1 VLRLWNRRTHIW
13 LAPDRVVIV
22 RFNGRWQPAVTARR
36 PSALQTA
43 GDAYA
48 AVLEALELGLKETDA
63 NQGKAVV
70 VLDSRF
76 ARHAVFPRDTRLA
89 GREELL
95 AYAQHCMRGLY
106 GEAAL
111 GWAVEFAESGPNLV
125 VSAVDRALL
134 ERLVGVLGR
143 FKLSA
148 QSITPYLAHVFNRF
162 RGQLREEEFWFAV
175 ADLGS
180 ITLCRVGSEYWQSI
194 RRYAI
199 AGNPSRSLA
208 EILDRERNVDLSDV
222 SSCPLYLY
230 APMQPKLSAPPDW
243 DVRRLESPQEGM
255 RDPALALCLA
265 N

>member
-22 RFNGRWQPAVTARR
+22 RFNGRGQPGVTTRR

-48 AVLEALELGLKETDA
+48 AVLEALEHGLKEIDA

-76 ARHAVFPRDTRLA
+76 TRHAVFPRNQRLA
-89 GREELL
+89 GREEML
-95 AYAQHCMRGLY
+95 AYAQHCMRDLY

-111 GWAVEFAESGPNLV
+111 GWAVEVGASGPNLV
-125 VSAVDRALL
+125 VSAVERALL

-143 FKLSA
+143 FTLSA
-148 QSITPYLAHVFNRF
+148 QSITPYLAEVFNRF
-162 RGQLREEEFWFAV
+162 RGELTEGQFWFAV
-175 ADLGS
+175 AERES
-180 ITLCRVGSEYWQSI
+180 ITLCLATSQYWQSI
-194 RRYAI
+194 RRYAV

-208 EILDRERNVDLSDV
+208 EILDRERNLDLSDV
-222 SSCPLYLY
+222 PSCPLYLY

-243 DVRRLESPQEGM
+243 DLRRLESPEEGL
-255 RDPALALCLA
+255 RDPALTLCFA
-265 N
+265 G